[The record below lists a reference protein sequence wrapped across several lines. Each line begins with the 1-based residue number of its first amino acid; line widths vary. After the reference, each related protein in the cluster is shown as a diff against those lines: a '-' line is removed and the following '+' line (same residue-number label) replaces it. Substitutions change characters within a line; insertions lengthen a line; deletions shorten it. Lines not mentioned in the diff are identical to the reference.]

1 MARLGVSYKH
11 DECDLSRMRPRR
23 RNLRTRARTFAWR
36 PIGGGRSEHQG
47 KMQPSTIA
55 VATAGKLVALLYC
68 FQLSAATAG
77 TGKEEHHYLW
87 HSNLTAFSVHVA
99 TYLFLRV

>member
-1 MARLGVSYKH
+1 MHHLNVAESLEMTGGI
-11 DECDLSRMRPRR
+11 CA
-23 RNLRTRARTFAWR
+23 RARALSL
-36 PIGGGRSEHQG
+36 GGRSVVVG
-47 KMQPSTIA
+47 ASRKMQPSTIA

-87 HSNLTAFSVHVA
+87 HSNLMAFSVHVA